1 VANSTFFLFQSQV
14 GSFELFQ
21 IIRRILRLTFADVIA
36 ASCRKMEARSGTG
49 PVGARQLAGTIDQ
62 KSIGLHIDGW

>member
-21 IIRRILRLTFADVIA
+21 IIRQILRLTFADVMVASRLIA
-36 ASCRKMEARSGTG
+36 GAG
-49 PVGARQLAGTIDQ
+49 PACVRPLAGIVDQ